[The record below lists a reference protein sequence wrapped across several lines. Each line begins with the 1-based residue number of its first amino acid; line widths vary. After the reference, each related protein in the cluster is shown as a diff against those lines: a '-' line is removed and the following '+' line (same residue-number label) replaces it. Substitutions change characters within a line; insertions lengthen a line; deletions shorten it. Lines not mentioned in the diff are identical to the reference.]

1 MKPPDIS
8 MEALGRQLMLRLDEL
23 GKVSDEPGRLMRTF
37 LSPASLR
44 ANALVGGWM
53 RDAGLTVTED
63 VFGNVIGTCAGPAG
77 TRKLVIGSHL
87 DTVTD
92 AGRFDGPAGVLLGI
106 AVAAALP
113 DLPFGLE
120 VVGFSDEE
128 GVRFQS
134 TWLGSRA
141 YAGLITT
148 EELSL
153 RDEAGI
159 SVGELVAARR
169 AEGYPEMVVT
179 PGTLLG
185 YLEIHIEQGPLLESQ
200 NLPLAVVQGIAGQ
213 TRVLAGFTGKA
224 GHAGTTPMGGRHDAL
239 PAAAQMILE
248 TEAYARAHGP
258 LVATVG
264 KLEVQPGAGNVIPGS
279 VRFSLDVRSPDN
291 LMRRTALQHLEAFGA
306 GLAQERQLS
315 WHWEVKQDSS
325 PVLFDRW
332 LTNELEGVVADQQ
345 GTAPLLFSGAGHD
358 AAVMAGVGPV
368 AMLFVRCR
376 EGLSHHPDEYASP
389 DDLVAALR
397 AAVRFVRLFAD
408 EPDFASLL
416 PCTTS

>member
-1 MKPPDIS
+1 MNSPLPDIS
-8 MEALGRQLMLRLDEL
+8 FLARQVADRLDEL
-23 GKVSDEPGRLMRTF
+23 GQVSDEPDRLVRTF

-44 ANALVGGWM
+44 ANALAGRWM
-53 RDAGLTVTED
+53 REAGLTVDED
-63 VFGNVIGTCAGPAG
+63 TFGNVIGTRHGPAG

-87 DTVTD
+87 DTVVD

-120 VVGFSDEE
+120 VLGFSDEE

-134 TWLGSRA
+134 TYLGSRA
-141 YAGLITT
+141 YAGQITAA
-148 EELSL
+148 ELAL
-153 RDEAGI
+153 RDHAGI

-169 AEGYPEMVVT
+169 AQGYPDVVVA

-185 YLEIHIEQGPLLESQ
+185 YLEIHIEQGPILESQ

-213 TRVLAGFTGKA
+213 TRILAGFTGKA
-224 GHAGTTPMGGRHDAL
+224 GHAGTTPMAGRHDAL
-239 PAAAQMILE
+239 PAAARVILE

-279 VRFSLDVRSPDN
+279 VRFSLDVRSHDN
-291 LMRRTALQHLEAFGA
+291 VARRTALEHLNAFGA
-306 GLAQERQLS
+306 GLAQERQLV
-315 WHWEVKQDSS
+315 WHWEVKQDLSS
-325 PVLFDRW
+325 VLFDQW
-332 LTNELEGVVADQQ
+332 LTDQLEGSVFDQQ
-345 GTAPLLFSGAGHD
+345 GPVPLLFSGAGHD
-358 AAVMAGVGPV
+358 AAVMAGIGPV

-389 DDLVAALR
+389 DDLAVALQ
-397 AAVRFVRLFAD
+397 AAVRFVRFLAN
-408 EPDFASLL
+408 EPDFASRL